1 MFKVNEYLMGI
12 NKWIVNDLLK
22 KKKTLTREIFGH
34 CVQYQ
39 RPTNTVDQTLNTHV
53 KPHFPNFKI
62 KFSPLQF
69 HFLCLPNDCLLRI
82 VSRIDNQTNSMSLKD
97 LEANAIDEEAIKK
110 RDSET
115 YP

>member
-1 MFKVNEYLMGI
+1 MTYWRRKKHSHVKFSVIVFSTNAPRTL
-12 NKWIVNDLLK
+12 WI
-22 KKKTLTREIFGH
+22 
-34 CVQYQ
+34 
-39 RPTNTVDQTLNTHV
+39 THV

-110 RDSET
+110 RESET